1 MSKSAKSKR
10 RVGKA
15 GRLLERIGET
25 AELPQGLLTGGV
37 HIELNSN
44 REVLIDGRSSVIEYT
59 ENEIRLNIQT
69 GSLRLIGSSLGI
81 VSMSPQ
87 GTQITGKIHSLEF
100 SDQ

>member
-15 GRLLERIGET
+15 GRLLERISET

-87 GTQITGKIHSLEF
+87 GMQITGKIHSLEF